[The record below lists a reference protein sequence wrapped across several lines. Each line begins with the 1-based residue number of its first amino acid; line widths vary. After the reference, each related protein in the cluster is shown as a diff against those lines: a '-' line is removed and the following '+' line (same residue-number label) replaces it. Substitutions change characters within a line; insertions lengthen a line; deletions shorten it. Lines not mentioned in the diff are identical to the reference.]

1 MVVIFHMYI
10 IVHEYF
16 CLPKKTKKIKM
27 GFKNQQNIFLHDYFL
42 HMWPS
47 PTIRNFEPNKLKK

>member
-1 MVVIFHMYI
+1 MNIFVYK
-10 IVHEYF
+10 
-16 CLPKKTKKIKM
+16 KKTKKFKM

-47 PTIRNFEPNKLKK
+47 PTIRNFEPNKLKTSQII